1 MSKSRSEN
9 NIFKKNYGNTTFNII
24 APYTYWTD
32 NINNEFDNVDLIM
45 EFNKKWKLT
54 DINNFFKKYLQ

>member
-24 APYTYWTD
+24 APYTYRTD
-32 NINNEFDNVDLIM
+32 KSNKEFYNVDLIM
-45 EFNKKWKLT
+45 EFNKKIKLT
-54 DINNFFKKYLQ
+54 DNF